1 MRHYD
6 SKKISRS
13 DDCVANALM
22 TQAEIKGFQIARD
35 EPHRVDHLLYVRT
48 NPAMTKTS
56 VNVLGC
62 VLR

>member
-1 MRHYD
+1 MRRYD
-6 SKKISRS
+6 SKMTGRANE
-13 DDCVANALM
+13 CLANALK
-22 TQAEIKGFQIARD
+22 TQAGIKGFQIARN